1 MSVVF
6 NFKICDNSEDC
17 NGIPVCPTKALT
29 WDKEAKSLV
38 VDNSKCVS
46 CGACAK
52 ACPVLGAILVAK
64 TEEEYKHIKDEIE
77 SDPRT
82 RSQLLEDRYGVVPT
96 DPTLIVTM
104 KNFNEEVLDSNNVLF
119 VDFWDKPHRP
129 CRVKAIEFKVLR
141 AKASIITKFLS
152 NKELKIKIRKID
164 VTENPE
170 IVNRYSVGII
180 PSFLVFYKGKVIGRV
195 EGKVEQE
202 KELIDK
208 LTNIV
213 KNIESSQKF
222 YSSDRK

>member
-1 MSVVF
+1 MPIAI

-29 WDKEAKSLV
+29 WDKEAKSLMI
-38 VDNSKCVS
+38 DNRKCVS

-52 ACPVLGAILVAK
+52 ACPVVGAILVAK
-64 TEEEYKHIKDEIE
+64 TEEEYERIKDEIE

-82 RSQLLEDRYGVVPT
+82 RSQLLEDRYGVVTT

-104 KNFNEEVLDSNNVLF
+104 KNFNEEVLDSNNVTF

-129 CRVKAIEFKVLR
+129 CRITAVEFKVLT

-152 NKELKIKIRKID
+152 NKKLKIKIRKID

-195 EGKVEQE
+195 EGKVKQE

-208 LTNIV
+208 LANIV
-213 KNIESSQKF
+213 KNIESSQKVL
-222 YSSDRK
+222 